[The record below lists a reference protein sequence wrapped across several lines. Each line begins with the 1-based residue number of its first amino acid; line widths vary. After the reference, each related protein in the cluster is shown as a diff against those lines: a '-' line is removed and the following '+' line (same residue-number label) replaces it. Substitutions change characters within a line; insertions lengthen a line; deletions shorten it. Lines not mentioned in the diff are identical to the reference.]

1 MMGTGTPHSTRLVVA
16 KANSDN
22 AAKGSNRLPL
32 LGHAWENFI
41 FTGSSLVGNKNARF
55 KLVWLHGEDNSVMYN
70 KNTWVD
76 SDHEYAYSQD
86 PGPGTS

>member
-1 MMGTGTPHSTRLVVA
+1 MGTGTPHSARLVVA

-22 AAKGSNRLPL
+22 AASCNRLPL

-76 SDHEYAYSQD
+76 SDHEDAYSQD